1 PGGKMKQPGGKYK
14 DANCSGVGAFHFFG
28 WALLILILI
37 LILISFVHP
46 GDKRQ
51 RVLINLQLFVVK
63 ERIHQIRIKRKIKIR
78 SLGRVTQKSEM
89 CLAPKV
95 KLGTWN
101 PERET

>member
-1 PGGKMKQPGGKYK
+1 MKGSLRALILLQSLKSL
-14 DANCSGVGAFHFFG
+14 AWLRRSAFHFFG
-28 WALLILILI
+28 WSLLILILI

-46 GDKRQ
+46 GDERQ

-78 SLGRVTQKSEM
+78 NLGRVTQKSEM

-101 PERET
+101 PE